1 MSLPPGGPASRVD
14 YGAGVSGA
22 EALRNRVSRNR
33 SSHPGITNIV
43 MASMLLGSA
52 RARNDA
58 LERDDIDLYLSLDLN
73 GVKLLDFEAIRY
85 VAERGYQATVE
96 QLENL

>member
-1 MSLPPGGPASRVD
+1 
-14 YGAGVSGA
+14 
-22 EALRNRVSRNR
+22 
-33 SSHPGITNIV
+33 